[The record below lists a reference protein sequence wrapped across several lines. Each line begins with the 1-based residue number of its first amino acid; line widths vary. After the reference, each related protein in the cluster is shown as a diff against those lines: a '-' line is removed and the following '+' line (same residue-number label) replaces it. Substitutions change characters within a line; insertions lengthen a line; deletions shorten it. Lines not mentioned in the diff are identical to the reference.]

1 MFYVFE
7 AFQEVVM
14 LELFLSSLERIA
26 KIQPQI
32 TTLILVLALLGSDLI
47 VLINDF
53 MAVMK

>member
-32 TTLILVLALLGSDLI
+32 TTLILVLTLLGSGLI

>member
-7 AFQEVVM
+7 GFQEVVM
-14 LELFLSSLERIA
+14 LELFLSSLERVA

-32 TTLILVLALLGSDLI
+32 TILILVLALLGSDLI
-47 VLINDF
+47 SFINDF

>member
-1 MFYVFE
+1 
-7 AFQEVVM
+7 M
-14 LELFLSSLERIA
+14 LELFLSSLERVA

-47 VLINDF
+47 VFINDF

>member
-7 AFQEVVM
+7 DFQEVVM